1 MAKTIK
7 TCSMESQLE
16 ENGVVL
22 DCKWAFNPVGVYKP
36 QRQKIKQL
44 LLDMDGMEAC
54 NRFKWLISSPTIPK
68 ERIEQ
73 MLYFRSALVFFKQ
86 GKEFRLLPF
95 VATGSLNLYGIMD
108 KVQPI
113 AYNGGLDN
121 KSQRKNIG
129 AEIYI
134 NQEDEKDTTKG
145 IILYDRQNG
154 YVSTSGT
161 IPTMVLQEYVINEM
175 ANRFSFLNI
184 NLVNSQGKNII
195 LVKDPKQKASVERT
209 LNSLYASDKA
219 YALVKSMFD
228 VQVIN
233 NSIDYEEQ
241 SIWEDITSWNNLRRE
256 HLGINNQG
264 LFNKKERQLQIQ
276 NMQTQDGTETISDG
290 YYESRKKFV
299 EDVKRVFGDDPD
311 FKEQFKQFDVV
322 DLRIEK
328 QPKKETNAED
338 MESDDN
344 DNVMF

>member
-7 TCSMESQLE
+7 TCNMESQLE

-36 QRQKIKQL
+36 QRQKIKQFF
-44 LLDMDGMEAC
+44 LDLDGMEAC
-54 NRFKWLISSPTIPK
+54 NRFKWLLSSPTIPK

-73 MLYFRSALVFFKQ
+73 MLYYRSALVFFKQ

-95 VATGSLNLYGIMD
+95 VATGNLNLYGIMD

-121 KSQRKNIG
+121 KTQRKNIG

-134 NQEDEKDTTKG
+134 NQEDEADITKG
-145 IILYDRQNG
+145 VILYDRQNG

-161 IPTMVLQEYVINEM
+161 IPTAVLQDYIINEL

-195 LVKDPKQKASVERT
+195 LVKDPKQKSSVERT

-241 SIWEDITSWNNLRRE
+241 AIWEDITSWNNLRRE
-256 HLGINNQG
+256 HLGVNNQG

-276 NMQTQDGTETISDG
+276 NMQTQDGTEIISDG

-299 EDVKRVFGDDPD
+299 EDVKRVFGGDPD
-311 FKEQFKQFDVV
+311 FKKQFSQFDVI
-322 DLRIEK
+322 DLRVENKK
-328 QPKKETNAED
+328 QNNN
-338 MESDDN
+338 N
-344 DNVMF
+344 DNGENEENEDIMF